1 VKPAPFEYVAPESL
15 EETTSL
21 LGEHGEVGKVL
32 AGGQSLG
39 PLLNM
44 RLASP
49 EILIDINRVGELSY
63 LRQRDGFL
71 EVGALA
77 RQRTV
82 ERSPAIPRKW
92 PLIADAMPY
101 VGHMTLRNR
110 GTVCGSLAHADP
122 AAELPAVAIAL
133 DAEMRVVGL
142 REERTLPA
150 KDFFVSYM
158 TTNLEADELLAETRF
173 PVPGPRTG
181 QAWFE
186 IARRHGDYALV
197 GVAATLTLR
206 EDGMCEGARLI
217 YTGVAPVPFPAQEA
231 TDLLAGERPAEEL
244 FAEVAETASGES
256 QPGGDVHATAGYR
269 KHLVRVLTRRA
280 LAKALERAGGGRVAA

>member
-1 VKPAPFEYVAPESL
+1 MKPAPFEYVAPESL

>member
-1 VKPAPFEYVAPESL
+1 MKPAPFEYVAPESL

-21 LGEHGEVGKVL
+21 LGEHGEVGKIL

-92 PLIADAMPY
+92 PLIVDAMPY

-133 DAEMRVVGL
+133 DAEMRVVGP
-142 REERTLPA
+142 RGERTLPA

-173 PVPGPRTG
+173 PVPGSRTG

-231 TDLLAGERPAEEL
+231 TGLLAGERPAEEL

>member
-1 VKPAPFEYVAPESL
+1 MKPAPFEYVAPESL
-15 EETTSL
+15 EEMTSL
-21 LGEHGEVGKVL
+21 LGEHGEVGKIL

-49 EILIDINRVGELSY
+49 EILIDINRVAELSY
-63 LRQRDGFL
+63 LRRRDGYL

-82 ERSPAIPRKW
+82 ERSVSIPQTW
-92 PLIADAMPY
+92 PLISDAMPY

-133 DAEMRVVGL
+133 DAELRVVGP
-142 REERTLPA
+142 RGERTLPA

-158 TTNLEADELLAETRF
+158 TTTLEVDELLAETRF
-173 PVPGPRTG
+173 PVPGPRMG

-197 GVAATLTLR
+197 GLAATLTLR
-206 EDGMCEGARLI
+206 EDGTCENARLV
-217 YTGVAPVPFPAQEA
+217 YTGVAPVPFDAEA
-231 TDLLAGERPAEEL
+231 AELLAGARPTEEL
-244 FAEVAETASGES
+244 FAEVAEKASGES
-256 QPGGDVHATAGYR
+256 EPGGDVHATAGYR

-280 LAKALERAGGGRVAA
+280 LGKALERAGGESDAA

>member
-1 VKPAPFEYVAPESL
+1 MKPAPFDYVAPESL
-15 EETTSL
+15 EEATSL
-21 LGEHGEVGKVL
+21 LQEHGETGKVL

-49 EILIDINRVGELSY
+49 EILIDINRMEELSF

-110 GTVCGSLAHADP
+110 GTICGSLAHADP

-133 DAEMRVVGL
+133 NAELRIVGP
-142 REERTLPA
+142 RGERTLPA
-150 KDFFVSYM
+150 KDFFISYM
-158 TTNLEADELLAETRF
+158 TTNLEADELLVETRF

-197 GVAATLTLR
+197 GVAATLTLDA
-206 EDGMCEGARLI
+206 DGACENARLI
-217 YTGVAPVPFPAQEA
+217 YTGVASVPFDAEEA
-231 TDLLAGERPAEEL
+231 AGLLAGERPAEEL
-244 FAEVAETASGES
+244 FAEVAEVASGES
-256 QPGGDVHATAGYR
+256 EPGGDVHATARYR
-269 KHLVRVLTRRA
+269 KHLVRVLTHRA
-280 LAKALERAGGGRVAA
+280 LGKALERAGGENNAA